1 MDGMGWPRHKVTVV
15 WRPCAIL
22 PPCTQ
27 EHRQGDLCPT
37 CKLKLNASTL
47 ALAPAPALLR
57 WRPLV
62 TAQSTSTTQRR
73 RSHWRHHSVTGA
85 GRGRGTALP
94 RAPASAQRRSAGR
107 RHGAGHWRIMTN
119 TGALTL
125 APGPAHPRLPQL
137 PWALLGTVSTSTGP
151 WAPHHRTTAAA
162 TSQRPP
168 AWWWVWWLLDAAR
181 AARRSTQPD
190 ARAPEHVPRRAGPL
204 PPRRRQTATSLG
216 SAPDRPVLPRH
227 LLGTTVHDE
236 QRPRRTATHDAARTP
251 PPPPPPL
258 GARLGQGMSRSKPH
272 GGHGVGRR
280 IGRDAPS
287 DPRGWAPPAPPA
299 DDQPGGPLRGHLRH
313 RCRTA
318 HDPFPGPPKACVG
331 LRGHELR

>member
-1 MDGMGWPRHKVTVV
+1 MGWPRHKVTVV
-15 WRPCAIL
+15 WRPCAIH
-22 PPCTQ
+22 PSCTQ

-37 CKLKLNASTL
+37 CKLELGASTL
-47 ALAPAPALLR
+47 ALAPAPALLAPAGHGAVNVDHPAPTLALTTALCD
-57 WRPLV
+57 WGGAWAGHSAPAGTGIGTLALCRP
-62 TAQSTSTTQRR
+62 RR
-73 RSHWRHHSVTGA
+73 RPHQHHD
-85 GRGRGTALP
+85 
-94 RAPASAQRRSAGR
+94 QHRRSDTGTR
-107 RHGAGHWRIMTN
+107 PGATAAATAA
-119 TGALTL
+119 TGT
-125 APGPAHPRLPQL
+125 
-137 PWALLGTVSTSTGP
+137 LGTVSTSTGP
-151 WAPHHRTTAAA
+151 WTPHHRTTAAA
-162 TSQRPP
+162 TSQRSP
-168 AWWWVWWLLDAAR
+168 AWWWVWWLLGAAR
-181 AARRSTQPD
+181 AARRSTRPD
-190 ARAPEHVPRRAGPL
+190 ARAHLSMCHGVGAGPL

-216 SAPDRPVLPRH
+216 SAPDRPVLPPPAWD
-227 LLGTTVHDE
+227 HDE

-258 GARLGQGMSRSKPH
+258 GARLGQGMSRSKSH

-299 DDQPGGPLRGHLRH
+299 DDQPGGPLRSHLRH